1 MFYFLHAAA
10 QHADVYDVFK
20 LFPQTMCL
28 NKTARNTVFSIGF
41 ERPVALQ
48 SSEQTRKLH
57 LFKFF
62 SGLRQQCYLQYFLH
76 TAVQKVP
83 KANISDY
90 SNLLDEFHAQNR
102 RRRPY
107 I

>member
-1 MFYFLHAAA
+1 MP
-10 QHADVYDVFK
+10 QPIK

-41 ERPVALQ
+41 ERPVARQ

-76 TAVQKVP
+76 IAVQKVQ
-83 KANISDY
+83 KANMSDY
-90 SNLLDEFHAQNR
+90 SNLLQFIDELHAQNHR
-102 RRRPY
+102 RRHY